1 MVSERRLYWKD
12 DEWER
17 FLKFSRNIET
27 PALVI
32 DLKIIRRKFEEL
44 KTNFP
49 YTKIYYAV
57 KANPSIEILKMLN
70 EMGSYFDIASVY
82 ELNDLLKLGITGDR
96 ISYGN
101 TIKKKKD
108 IEYAYKNGVRLFATD
123 SKADLVNIAEVAPN
137 SKIFVR
143 ILMESTESADWPLSR
158 KFGCHQDM
166 AYDLIVEAKKL
177 GLVPY
182 GISFHVGSQQRDI
195 GQWDDA
201 ISRVKYLFNALEDEE
216 GIKLRL
222 INMGGG
228 LPASYKFPANSIS
241 IYSKEITRYI
251 EEDFSD
257 DMPEIIIEPGRSLVA
272 DAGIIISEI
281 ILISRKNNT
290 ALNRW
295 VYLDIGK
302 FNGLIETIDE
312 CIKYPIFTE
321 KSGKMGDVILAGP
334 TCDSM
339 DVMYEKFKYKLP
351 VNLTIGDRVY
361 FFTTGAYTST
371 YCSVN
376 FNGFPPIKTYFIP
389 EDFK

>member
-1 MVSERRLYWKD
+1 MINERRIFWKD
-12 DEWER
+12 DTWER
-17 FLKFSRNIET
+17 FLRFSKDIET
-27 PALVI
+27 PSLII
-32 DLKIIRRKFEEL
+32 DLRRIREKFNEL
-44 KTNFP
+44 KKNFP
-49 YTKIYYAV
+49 YAKIYYAV
-57 KANPSIEILKMLN
+57 KANPSNEILTMLAD
-70 EMGSYFDIASVY
+70 MGSCFDIASIY
-82 ELNDLLKLGITGDR
+82 ELKQVLELGVTGDR
-96 ISYGN
+96 ISFGN

-108 IEYAYKNGVRLFATD
+108 IEYAYKNGVTLFATD
-123 SKADLVNIAEVAPN
+123 SKIDLNNIAEVAPN

-143 ILMESTESADWPLSR
+143 ILMESSESADWPLSR

-201 ISRVKYLFNALEDEE
+201 ISRVKYLFSTLEDEE

-228 LPASYKFPANSIS
+228 LPASYKFPTNDIS
-241 IYSKEITRYI
+241 VYAEEITRYI
-251 EEDFSD
+251 EEDFGS

-272 DAGIIISEI
+272 DAGIIVSEV

-295 VYLDIGK
+295 VYLDVGK

-312 CIKYPIFTE
+312 CIKYPVFTD
-321 KSGKMGDVILAGP
+321 KTGKMGDVILAGP

-351 VNLTIGDRVY
+351 VSLAVGDRLY
-361 FFTTGAYTST
+361 WFSAGAYTAS
-371 YCSVN
+371 YCSVG
-376 FNGFPPIKTYFIP
+376 FNGFPPMKTYFIP